1 MLEVVGVVLLLAALG
16 GLAWWLLIETEG
28 VYLGR
33 RVVIWLYDV
42 YARRYD
48 SIKDFQPEYEFVL
61 LAVPI
66 MSAIDPQRDPMV
78 LDVATGTGRLP
89 LALLRHARFE
99 GRVVGV
105 DLSTQMLHI
114 AADKMAEDNAWVDL
128 LCAPAEELPFHE
140 AVFDVVTCLESLEFM
155 RDQSQVLAEIARVLR
170 PGGVLLITNR
180 INTRW
185 MPGQTLN
192 DTTLSDL
199 LREHGFV
206 GVQIEPWQEDYNR
219 VWARKVGES
228 QPHGAVSLWSVVNR
242 PLHTVYVDD
251 AGIVHI

>member
-1 MLEVVGVVLLLAALG
+1 
-16 GLAWWLLIETEG
+16 
-28 VYLGR
+28 
-33 RVVIWLYDV
+33 
-42 YARRYD
+42 
-48 SIKDFQPEYEFVL
+48 
-61 LAVPI
+61 
-66 MSAIDPQRDPMV
+66 
-78 LDVATGTGRLP
+78 
-89 LALLRHARFE
+89 
-99 GRVVGV
+99 
-105 DLSTQMLHI
+105 
-114 AADKMAEDNAWVDL
+114 VDL